1 MREKE
6 IGEGDSHGDGEY
18 GPLYL
23 AAPSCLAAPDNAC
36 LI

>member
-1 MREKE
+1 MRVKE
-6 IGEGDSHGDGEY
+6 IGEDDNYGDREY

-23 AAPSCLAAPDNAC
+23 AAPDDAR